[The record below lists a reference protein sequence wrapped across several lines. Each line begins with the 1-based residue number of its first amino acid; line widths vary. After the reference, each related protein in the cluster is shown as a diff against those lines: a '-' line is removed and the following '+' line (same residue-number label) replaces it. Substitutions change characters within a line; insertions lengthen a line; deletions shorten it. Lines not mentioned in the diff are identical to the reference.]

1 MMKQYNFDKIAERR
15 GSGDIKYDELTNRY
29 GRSDLYP
36 LWVADMD
43 FEVAP
48 EIREA
53 MEKRINSGIFAYAG
67 VSESYW
73 RAVMNWIRTHF
84 GISVTRAELS
94 FIPGIVR
101 GIGYAI
107 NYYTQ
112 KGDSILIQPPVYHP
126 FRLLTESNGR
136 KAVTNPLI
144 LNPDGTYS
152 MDFEGLKVTVEREKP
167 RLMILCNPHNPGGLR
182 WTKEDLQ
189 RVAAIA
195 ADNEMIVISDEI
207 HADLIL
213 SGEPH
218 TCFFQAGEDAVKVGI
233 VFGAPSKTFNI
244 PGLVSSWSVIKNP
257 SLRDGFYS
265 WLTVNEFND
274 PPFTATI
281 PTEAAYNLGEPWRK
295 ELISYLNA
303 NLELI
308 LEYFKVNMPKI
319 KVLPPQASFLVWLD
333 CRELHM
339 SQPELVDF
347 FTNKAHLALND
358 GSMFGVEGT
367 GFMRLNMATSRD
379 YLAEALASL
388 KQAYDRL

>member
-1 MMKQYNFDKIAERR
+1 MNQYNFDILPERR
-15 GSGDIKYDELTNRY
+15 GSGDIKFDELRNRY
-29 GRSDLYP
+29 GRSDLYS

-48 EIREA
+48 EIRSA
-53 MEKRINSGIFAYAG
+53 MEKRINTGIFAYAG
-67 VSESYW
+67 VSDSYW
-73 RAVMNWIRTHF
+73 NAVMNWIRTHF
-84 GISVTRAELS
+84 GFSVTRAELS

-112 KGDSILIQPPVYHP
+112 KDDKILIQPPVYHP

-136 KAVTNPLI
+136 MIVTNPLL
-144 LNPDGTYS
+144 LNSDGTYT
-152 MDFEGLKVTVEREKP
+152 MDFKGLEETVEREKP
-167 RLMILCNPHNPGGLR
+167 RMMILCNPHNPGGIR
-182 WTKEDLQ
+182 WTKEDLR

-195 ADNEMIVISDEI
+195 SRNNMIVISDEI

-218 TCFFQAGEDAVKVGI
+218 NSFFQAGEDAEKVGI

-244 PGLVSSWSVIKNP
+244 PGLVSSWAVIKNP
-257 SLRDGFYS
+257 VLRDGFYS

-274 PPFTATI
+274 APFTASI
-281 PTEAAYNLGEPWRK
+281 PTEAAYTSGEPWRK
-295 ELISYLNA
+295 ELINYLNG
-303 NLELI
+303 NLEYLI
-308 LEYFKVNMPKI
+308 EYFKANMPKI

-333 CRELHM
+333 CRDMNL

-358 GSMFGVEGT
+358 GSMFGGEGT
-367 GFMRLNMATSRD
+367 GFMRLNMGTSRKN
-379 YLAEALASL
+379 LAEALASL
-388 KQAYDRL
+388 KKAYDRL